1 MLLDSLHFTAS
12 HCWHTRCYS
21 ATAPSLDHENSSRWG
36 VYLQAKHPITSPE
49 SMSRAGSFPIL
60 RPVSDVLP
68 GHSILPETPWLLD
81 DSENSRG
88 PNVRATLQDLGLKQ
102 NRNWIYQ
109 PQLTCRTSTP
119 GQDSKGLGQRFAR
132 HKTDAAKPAPL
143 THTHVMQMQTMTNYV
158 HTCRS
163 NFEIGWVCRKAC
175 MWTLAHVACLS
186 VYVHAVARATICG
199 PVKCTILTRF
209 RNGST

>member
-143 THTHVMQMQTMTNYV
+143 THTHMSCKCKPWPTMSIHAEV
-158 HTCRS
+158 ISRLDECVGRR
-163 NFEIGWVCRKAC
+163 VCGRWH
-175 MWTLAHVACLS
+175 MLHACLCM
-186 VYVHAVARATICG
+186 YMLLHGQPFAA
-199 PVKCTILTRF
+199 P
-209 RNGST
+209 